1 MIPDPIIWTAVGYAM
16 CAVMHA
22 FLDDKSDYIDGYID
36 GLNMKEKLKHIDMK
50 IEEANKDDAN

>member
-1 MIPDPIIWTAVGYAM
+1 M

-22 FLDDKSDYIDGYID
+22 FLDNKSDYHDGYID

-50 IEEANKDDAN
+50 IEEADKDDAN

>member
-22 FLDDKSDYIDGYID
+22 FLYDKRDYNDGYID
-36 GLNMKEKLKHIDMK
+36 GLNLKEKLKHIDIK
-50 IEEANKDDAN
+50 IDEANRDDSN